1 MIPGNEENMLN
12 ELSKRIKMCKR
23 CSELVANR
31 KQAVPG
37 VGNPHAEIMFV
48 GEAPG
53 ADEDRQGLPFV
64 GQAGQLLNRLLA
76 KIGLKRED
84 VYIANILKCRPPENR
99 EPTPSEVENCRE
111 FLHAQITLIRPNLIC
126 TLGNP
131 ALKTLIEP
139 SLAIGKAHGQ
149 VISKNGLLFFPIYH
163 PAAAL
168 HQRKNLNE
176 LVGDFEALEKYIKTN
191 MR

>member
-1 MIPGNEENMLN
+1 
-12 ELSKRIKMCKR
+12 MCKR

-37 VGNPHAEIMFV
+37 VGNPHAEILFV

-99 EPTPSEVENCRE
+99 EPTPSEVENCKE

-139 SLAIGKAHGQ
+139 SLTIGKAHGQ
-149 VISKNGLLFFPIYH
+149 VINKNGLLFFPIYH

-176 LVGDFEALEKYIKTN
+176 LVGDFEALEKYIKIN